1 MKGISGKIIAT
12 VITLILAMFS
22 FFILWRIFKVS
33 VFGTFIDLIERAVEG
48 FVDAII
54 KRIPIL
60 GWFH

>member
-33 VFGTFIDLIERAVEG
+33 VFDTFMDLIERAVEG